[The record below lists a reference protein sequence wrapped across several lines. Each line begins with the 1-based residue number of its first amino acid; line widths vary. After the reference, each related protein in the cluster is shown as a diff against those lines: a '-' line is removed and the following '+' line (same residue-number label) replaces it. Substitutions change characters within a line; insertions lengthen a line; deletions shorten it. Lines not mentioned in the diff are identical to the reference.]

1 VIAVKASLESDKA
14 VAVGGIPNNEV

>member
-14 VAVGGIPNNEV
+14 VAVGGIPNNTL